1 MHKLQKRQR
10 QIYRETAITYHFV
23 RFVRQWKTIVRNT
36 VILIR
41 VKAVQIASYGFLF
54 VPVTQRLLRL

>member
-41 VKAVQIASYGFLF
+41 VKAV
-54 VPVTQRLLRL
+54 